1 MQDVATLLAAPWRAD
16 LTEADAAAVA
26 RALTGMGAAIV
37 ATQWLNAQVACDV
50 VFTGVPRAEAAAV
63 LRPRFAD
70 AGFDLVVQRR
80 QGRRKDLLVADMD
93 ATVIG
98 QETLDELAG
107 IAGIADRIAP
117 ITERAMNGEIGFAEA
132 LRARVALLEG
142 LHVGALE
149 AAFDR
154 VTLTPGAR
162 TLVQTMR
169 AHGAYTVLLSGGF
182 TFFSARVRS
191 SAGFDLDIAN
201 DLGIADDRLDGTVDG
216 PIMAPGAKRDAL
228 LRVAADQRI
237 PPAEALA
244 VGDGANDIPML
255 QAAGLGVAF
264 RPKPAVAAAIDVQL
278 RHADLTG
285 LLYLQGYSAQEF
297 RS

>member
-1 MQDVATLLAAPWRAD
+1 
-16 LTEADAAAVA
+16 
-26 RALTGMGAAIV
+26 
-37 ATQWLNAQVACDV
+37 
-50 VFTGVPRAEAAAV
+50 
-63 LRPRFAD
+63 
-70 AGFDLVVQRR
+70 VQRR

-98 QETLDELAG
+98 QETLDELAA
-107 IAGIADRIAP
+107 IAGLADRIAP
-117 ITERAMNGEIGFAEA
+117 ITERAMNGEIDFAEA
-132 LRARVALLEG
+132 LRERVALLAG

-154 VTLTPGAR
+154 ITLTPGAR

-169 AHGAYTVLLSGGF
+169 AHGAYTVLVSGGF
-182 TFFSARVRS
+182 TFFSARVRA
-191 SAGFDLDIAN
+191 SAGFDRDIAN
-201 DLGIADDRLDGTVDG
+201 ELGIADDHLTGSVDG
-216 PIMAPGAKRDAL
+216 PMMAPQAKRDAL

-237 PPAEALA
+237 PPSEALA

-264 RPKPAVAAAIDVQL
+264 HPKPVVAAAIDVQL
-278 RHADLTG
+278 RHCDLTG

-297 RS
+297 RN